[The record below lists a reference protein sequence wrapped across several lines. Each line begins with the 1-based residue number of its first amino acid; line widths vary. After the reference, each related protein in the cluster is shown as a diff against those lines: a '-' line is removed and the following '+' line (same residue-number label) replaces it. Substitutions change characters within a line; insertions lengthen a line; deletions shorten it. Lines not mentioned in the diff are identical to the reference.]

1 MRYDLVFEGGAAKG
15 MIFAG
20 AMAELEAQGHG
31 FGRLLGTSAGS
42 VTAALLASGAGSEGL
57 LAALGEKKG
66 GRSVF
71 EGFLATPAEFS
82 EEALQQSALRG
93 LLAEVNLPFVGDDL
107 EAKIDDALV
116 RALMARPFFRS
127 MFSFVELGGWY
138 ASHRLVEWMTERLD
152 DGRVGAR
159 RVKMGKLSL
168 RQMFEVTGVDLS
180 IVATDTT
187 HAALLIL
194 NHRTAPDLPVV
205 RAVQMSMSIP
215 LLWQEV
221 VWQAEWGRY
230 RGEDLT
236 GASVID
242 GGVLSNFPLEL
253 FVSDEPQV
261 VEVMGPPDADDVLG
275 LLIDEEL
282 AVPGLDLSAAAE
294 EREPKGP
301 DLGQR
306 RTADRLKR
314 LIATV
319 IKARDKLVIDAF
331 EHLVVRLPA
340 KGIRPTE
347 FDLSDERRAVLT
359 VAGRAAMREHLSRRA
374 GAQAAATTPTAR
386 EAGKRLATRLV
397 GPRR

>member
-1 MRYDLVFEGGAAKG
+1 VQFDLVFEGGAAKG

-20 AMAELEAQGHG
+20 AMAELEAQGHS

-42 VTAALLASGAGSEGL
+42 VTAALLASGAGSSGL
-57 LAALGEKKG
+57 LAALAERRGDQ
-66 GRSVF
+66 SVF
-71 EGFLATPAEFS
+71 ETFMATPAAFT
-82 EEALQQSALRG
+82 EEELQRSALRG
-93 LLAEVNLPFVGDDL
+93 LLAELNLPFVGDAL
-107 EAKIDDALV
+107 EAKVDDAIV
-116 RALMARPFFRS
+116 RALMSRPFFRS

-138 ASHRLVEWMTERLD
+138 ASHRVVEWMTERLD
-152 DGRVGAR
+152 AGQVRGRP
-159 RVKMGKLSL
+159 VKMGKLTL
-168 RQMFEVTGVDLS
+168 GQMYGETGVDLS

-187 HAALLIL
+187 NAELLIL
-194 NHRTAPDLPVV
+194 NHRTAPDVPVV
-205 RAVQMSMSIP
+205 SAVHMSMSIP

-221 VWQAEWGRY
+221 VWRKEWGSY

-236 GASVID
+236 GATVID

-261 VEVMGPPDADDVLG
+261 VALMGPQDSDDVLG

-282 AVPGLDLSAAAE
+282 PVPGLAPAAAAE
-294 EREPKGP
+294 EPQGP

-340 KGIRPTE
+340 KGVGVTE

-359 VAGRAAMREHLSRRA
+359 EAGKAAMRAHLTRREVEDVRA
-374 GAQAAATTPTAR
+374 PDTLTLTASKM
-386 EAGKRLATRLV
+386 ASRLV
-397 GPRR
+397 KARC